1 MRRDNPFP
9 DSGSIPGLII
19 TCGRDEAIYC
29 SNRARDVFLRA
40 DLEEDKAAFINFA
53 SRFHFQC
60 RFNTRD
66 DTIMYHALREIGA
79 MNIM

>member
-1 MRRDNPFP
+1 
-9 DSGSIPGLII
+9 LQ
-19 TCGRDEAIYC
+19 RDEAIYC
-29 SNRARDVFLRA
+29 RNGARDVLLRA
-40 DLEEDKAAFINFA
+40 DVEEYKAAFINFV
-53 SRFHFQC
+53 SRLHFQC